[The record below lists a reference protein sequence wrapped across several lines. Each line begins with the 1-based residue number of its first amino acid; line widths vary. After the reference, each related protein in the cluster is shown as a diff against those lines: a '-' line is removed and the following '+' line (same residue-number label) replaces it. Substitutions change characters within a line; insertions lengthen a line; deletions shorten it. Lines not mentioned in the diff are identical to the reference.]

1 MVSRGFAEGEEGEE
15 GAEGGEGE
23 EGAEGGWSRRVAR
36 VAGEGEGA
44 EGGSVGEG
52 VGVVGE
58 GGDRAGQGEWWAP
71 HLSSWASP
79 AGIHLVGALHFV
91 GARRVGARLVAG
103 GIVGGIAS
111 QSCWRLRGEP
121 RAVDSLAVDR
131 RTACMRWCLWAVQQT
146 IHGGYSCGVGS
157 PRGPEVGA
165 AQARHGGHV
174 RGDGRGADGACVVQP
189 ESGHPTVSASIVCSN
204 DQLDN
209 NSDAGS
215 KLLVSNMIRA
225 SGAKSSKTCLS
236 QPETTSRMHDS
247 EKHTV

>member
-131 RTACMRWCLWAVQQT
+131 RTHLARGGASGQVQQT
-146 IHGGYSCGVGS
+146 IRGGYPCGVGS
-157 PRGPEVGA
+157 PPL
-165 AQARHGGHV
+165 
-174 RGDGRGADGACVVQP
+174 
-189 ESGHPTVSASIVCSN
+189 CSCTC
-204 DQLDN
+204 
-209 NSDAGS
+209 DAG
-215 KLLVSNMIRA
+215 
-225 SGAKSSKTCLS
+225 
-236 QPETTSRMHDS
+236 
-247 EKHTV
+247 

>member
-1 MVSRGFAEGEEGEE
+1 MREVSG
-15 GAEGGEGE
+15 
-23 EGAEGGWSRRVAR
+23 
-36 VAGEGEGA
+36 
-44 EGGSVGEG
+44 
-52 VGVVGE
+52 
-58 GGDRAGQGEWWAP
+58 WWAV

-79 AGIHLVGALHFV
+79 AGHLV

-189 ESGHPTVSASIVCSN
+189 GSGHPTVSASIVCSY
-204 DQLDN
+204 DQLDTIAMQARN
-209 NSDAGS
+209 CSS
-215 KLLVSNMIRA
+215 KHESRFGCEVLENLPLATRNDVARSTTQKNIQFSHNAYLYFSFRPIPRGLFSRAMLPRQLLRA
-225 SGAKSSKTCLS
+225 TSLQGVNECLSGARGKSANHLI
-236 QPETTSRMHDS
+236 
-247 EKHTV
+247 